1 MSKRIKNIFS
11 QGIFWGKWTEREKI
25 MLDRGQT
32 STGQRGEGTVPPLL
46 KVLERGGMKNS
57 LVHTLPESEKC

>member
-1 MSKRIKNIFS
+1 
-11 QGIFWGKWTEREKI
+11 

-46 KVLERGGMKNS
+46 KVLERGGMENS